1 MPQVI
6 NQQVWYSEEEQD
18 FARNHVYH
26 ILITTTDET
35 LREDISWHF
44 DEAVETYLH
53 HYFRTPPTL
62 YTPAIFTPPSSPI
75 PFIAKL

>member
-18 FARNHVYH
+18 FARNQVYH
-26 ILITTTDET
+26 ILTTTTDEA

-53 HYFRTPPTL
+53 HYFHTPATL
-62 YTPAIFTPPSSPI
+62 YTSTIIAPPSSPI

>member
-6 NQQVWYSEEEQD
+6 NQQIWYSEEEYD
-18 FARNHVYH
+18 FASDHVYH
-26 ILITTTDET
+26 ILTTTTDET

-53 HYFRTPPTL
+53 HYFRTPTAL
-62 YTPAIFTPPSSPI
+62 YTTPLVAPPSSPN
-75 PFIAKL
+75 PFTAKL